1 MKLKSILLASMLMGA
16 GFAAQSAFA
25 DTLNRSVA
33 VNLVSD
39 SEGGFNAHF
48 GDNFASTAMG
58 NSFIDKYTFTLSKD
72 FDSAASVT
80 SSYLSSQTVKDLSIT
95 GFTMV
100 EYNPLN
106 NAVIQTYSGSN
117 ITDPGVNQTDN
128 WSLTAMGLK
137 AGSYYIEVDGNVVGN
152 GGGSY
157 GSDLTISPALA
168 AAVPEPST
176 YGMLLGGLGLIGF
189 IARRKKAA

>member
-1 MKLKSILLASMLMGA
+1 MKLKSILLASMLLSA
-16 GFAAQSAFA
+16 SFAAQSAFA
-25 DTLNRSVA
+25 DTLTKTSA

-39 SEGGFNAHF
+39 TEGGFNAHF
-48 GDNFASTAMG
+48 GDNFASTTVG
-58 NSFIDKYTFTLSKD
+58 NSFIDKYTFTLSND

-80 SSYLSSQTVKDLSIT
+80 SSYLSSQTVKDLNIT
-95 GFTMV
+95 GFSMV
-100 EYNPLN
+100 QYNPLT
-106 NAVIQTYSGSN
+106 NAVIQTFTGAN

-137 AGSYYIEVDGNVVGN
+137 AGNYYIEVDGKVIGN

-157 GSDLTISPALA
+157 GSDLTISPTMA
-168 AAVPEPST
+168 AAVPEPAT

-189 IARRKKAA
+189 IARRKKSA